1 MCREKKVPHIWLLKR
16 TLRILVHPHEETLL
30 GMQTCFFYQKLYDIC
45 NSRIIE
51 KVTLTYLTFLILFT
65 QGYLNILIFSR
76 EIDIYVFYINTLKI
90 FIYDIF
96 KKWMNFILVWLS
108 VSIYRMKRVIVYLV
122 LHIAELINMY
132 FL

>member
-1 MCREKKVPHIWLLKR
+1 
-16 TLRILVHPHEETLL
+16 
-30 GMQTCFFYQKLYDIC
+30 MQTCFFYQKLYDIC

-132 FL
+132 SLWSHLGLSSWLFFLWHGAKWYIYLLSKITL